1 MKPLKLGKT
10 KREIPPIISANINP
24 EILSSNMFWIL
35 PEKKLSSKDLNRIFP
50 NRHMF
55 REKRSRKIF
64 LEKALTFTRTPKL
77 RAITNKIKAFKL
89 RVKLEVKASP
99 T

>member
-1 MKPLKLGKT
+1 ML
-10 KREIPPIISANINP
+10 
-24 EILSSNMFWIL
+24 
-35 PEKKLSSKDLNRIFP
+35 
-50 NRHMF
+50 

-64 LEKALTFTRTPKL
+64 LEKALTFIRTPKL

-89 RVKLEVKASP
+89 KVKLEVKARP